1 MLFKFHVANIK
12 FLISGYYLTSFAGL
26 VLMCTLCTAFAQ
38 TESPFN
44 FEKLEKEIK
53 QSTYFDSVGV
63 FEKGKLAIAIATE
76 EQNYSK
82 IGRIYQYYGNFNY
95 YLGRL
100 EVADLYYDSSMLYA
114 HQAKD
119 SSLIVTN
126 LVRKTYLEL
135 QEDTY
140 AAERKFKK
148 YLNVAKEQ
156 NDLVNVF
163 ETNNALG
170 ILSEQRQERAAAL
183 EYYYEALRAAE
194 NNNDAY
200 SQGIALNNLGLLKVR
215 IQQYEDAIKD
225 FERGIQL
232 ADSIDEIRLAFNLH
246 NNVGLLHYSEGAN
259 DLALTHYKET
269 LERARRLGFP
279 YSLLIA
285 YLNVANTLFLNENF
299 STAEK
304 YADSALYL
312 MTEMN
317 DSTNFPSLQYIL
329 AESRLNQDKKEEAL
343 LFINEGVEYAKRAK
357 DSYNLQTGYNLQQ
370 RTLESLGRYEEALR
384 TNKLY
389 HTLKD
394 SLNAVNNKT
403 RLAELQIAYDTEKRE
418 AELMEERSKIE
429 LLKADNQLKT
439 SRITLQWV
447 IFVVVLIV
455 FGLLFYLRI
464 VRNKR
469 EQQKYFSQ
477 EILRAL
483 DEERSRISRDL
494 HDDIGQ
500 SLSAVKSKVNL
511 IKAGRLPSFEG
522 VEESIGQILEQT
534 RKISHEIHPSY
545 LSKIGLKNS
554 IISLLEN
561 VEKNTEMITSNEL
574 NEEIDKLCQEKQ
586 TQIYRILQ
594 ECVANTIK
602 HADAKSIKV
611 SIVKEKDRFKLI
623 YRDNGKGINNKKQFS
638 DGIGM
643 LTISERADFLNAKVQ
658 VGTNKNGGVRLL
670 LSFPS
675 E

>member
-1 MLFKFHVANIK
+1 MLFKFHVSNTK
-12 FLISGYYLTSFAGL
+12 FLISGYYLTSFAGF
-26 VLMCTLCTAFAQ
+26 VLMCLLSSAFAQ
-38 TESPFN
+38 TEAPFN

-63 FEKGKLAIAIATE
+63 FEKGKLAIAIAKE

-119 SSLIVTN
+119 SSLIITN
-126 LVRKTYLEL
+126 LVRKTYLEM

-148 YLNVAKEQ
+148 CLNIAKRQ

-215 IQQYEDAIKD
+215 IQQYEDALKD

-259 DLALTHYKET
+259 DLALAHYKET
-269 LERARRLGFP
+269 LERARKLGFP

-343 LFINEGVEYAKRAK
+343 LFINQGVQYAKLAK

-511 IKAGRLPSFEG
+511 VKSGRLPSLEG

-670 LSFPS
+670 LNFPS